1 MPSTEHFL
9 GFALLTLVLVAIPGP
24 SVLFTVSRALNLGR
38 RAALLS
44 VLGNALGVYL
54 QVIAVA
60 VGLGALLTSS
70 ITAFTI
76 VKLAGGAYL
85 VYLGVQAIRHR
96 RVQPSTEPEPATT
109 RSIKVWREGFV
120 VGATNPKMIVFLAA
134 ALPQFT
140 DRGSTNASLPMLLLG
155 MLVFVITLA
164 TDVVWALTA
173 SRARGWLAGSR
184 RRLEAMTGV
193 GGFAMI
199 GLGASLAVSGRPK

>member
-1 MPSTEHFL
+1 MPLIEHFL
-9 GFALLTLVLVAIPGP
+9 GFALLTFVLVAIPGP
-24 SVLFTVSRALNLGR
+24 SVLFAVSRALHLGR

-44 VLGNALGVYL
+44 VAGNALGVYL
-54 QVIAVA
+54 QVVAVA

-70 ITAFTI
+70 ITAYTL

-96 RVQPSTEPEPATT
+96 RVQPSNEPDPATT
-109 RSIKVWREGFV
+109 RSSKVLREGFV

-140 DRGSTNASLPMLLLG
+140 DRGSTNASLHILLLG

-164 TDVVWALTA
+164 TDVVWAVTA
-173 SRARGWLAGSR
+173 SRARGWLVGSP
-184 RRLEAMTGV
+184 RRLEAMAGIGGV
-193 GGFAMI
+193 AMI
-199 GLGASLAVSGRPK
+199 GLGASLAVSGRPD